1 MIRITREKS
10 FVGSAGFGDVLSL
23 DPADE
28 LYLVESGQA
37 EFIEPEPEPEPEPKA
52 EPKPEPKTE
61 PEAELKAGPDP
72 VVEPKPKPEPK
83 TKPTAGKKAARGGG
97 GKGAYAK
104 AADTGGR
111 EGRSGLVE

>member
-1 MIRITREKS
+1 M
-10 FVGSAGFGDVLSL
+10 GSAGFGDVVSL

-37 EFIEPEPEPEPEPKA
+37 EFVEPEPESTPKLEVKPEPE
-52 EPKPEPKTE
+52 PEPKTE

-72 VVEPKPKPEPK
+72 VVEPKPKLEPK
-83 TKPTAGKKAARGGG
+83 AKPATGKRAVKGGG